1 MDEWMEAARVADAA
15 RLVRE
20 RLGEEPSEAKPMG
33 RLIRAWRWFD
43 RYLIVPV
50 VAAATIAAVIFL
62 GFQMFGCTAHFHVHF
77 DKIYANHEPSSASL
91 ADELFER
98 AANAKEID

>member
-43 RYLIVPV
+43 RLLLVPIV
-50 VAAATIAAVIFL
+50 VALTILTIVLL
-62 GFQMFGCTAHFHVHF
+62 GFNMFGCSVHLHMAPSHFYENAPEPQEEGTVIF
-77 DKIYANHEPSSASL
+77 DTGE
-91 ADELFER
+91 
-98 AANAKEID
+98 